1 MTKELL
7 LSELNKNNDFN
18 EISSQQ
24 LENILGKS
32 VYLVHKIVV
41 STNYMDCLMF
51 DGEELDCPY
60 LTLDKEYVI
69 HLGDISHGNEYPGPN
84 ITCEGYNSKWGFNVD
99 SHYNWEDN
107 SVYLTLSTMQAEDD
121 GTPNSCY
128 ININLDFGIEK

>member
-18 EISSQQ
+18 EISPQQ

-41 STNYMDCLMF
+41 STNNRGYHMF

-60 LTLDKEYVI
+60 FTLGKEYII
-69 HLGDISHGNEYPGPN
+69 HLGDLPHGNDYRGLN
-84 ITCEGYNSKWGFNVD
+84 ITCEGYNDKWGFNID
-99 SHYNWEDN
+99 S
-107 SVYLTLSTMQAEDD
+107 
-121 GTPNSCY
+121 
-128 ININLDFGIEK
+128 DFD